1 MPTAGRI
8 DATSC
13 VLLAQQTLCSFDPL
27 FQAVLEILILAAAF
41 YMSRYRSPD
50 YFGYGAIF
58 NSSNS
63 FKCFRLLWC

>member
-1 MPTAGRI
+1 
-8 DATSC
+8 
-13 VLLAQQTLCSFDPL
+13 
-27 FQAVLEILILAAAF
+27 
-41 YMSRYRSPD
+41 MSRYRSPD